1 MACHSVPRVLTLGD
15 SASVEIIVLT
25 PRAVERLHTDL
36 GASFTSKRQVMA
48 YSAAKCDYGLGTQV

>member
-36 GASFTSKRQVMA
+36 GVDSERHLSLQRDK
-48 YSAAKCDYGLGTQV
+48 